1 MKRCGVDWL
10 IWRRVPPDK
19 LDRLLPPKVNRTA
32 AWIVGLLGLL
42 TLAAGGFLTS
52 KRLQDLSQADAS
64 AALANLA
71 DVQLDR
77 IAATDPLAISVVIP
91 STPQW
96 ARIRRSWGEPDFLI
110 AAVSPVKSFCYCL
123 AKLPVTITVADNA
136 DQIPRPPAGPPYAY
150 SADCPTSTL
159 KFKAAPGTKLT
170 VSVAKNGTQPLPP
183 GDLIIVGSW
192 WNTKDK
198 LVGIAVDEQLRD
210 IANSGIVSGFVLL
223 LGSWFIW
230 RRFA

>member
-1 MKRCGVDWL
+1 M
-10 IWRRVPPDK
+10 
-19 LDRLLPPKVNRTA
+19 
-32 AWIVGLLGLL
+32 IVGLLGLL

-77 IAATDPLAISVVIP
+77 IAAADPLAISLIIP
-91 STPQW
+91 DTPQW
-96 ARIRRSWGEPDFLI
+96 VRIRRKWGEPDFLI
-110 AAVSPVKSFCYCL
+110 AALSPVKSFCYCL
-123 AKLPVTITVADNA
+123 AKLPVTITVADIA
-136 DQIPRPPAGPPYAY
+136 GQIPRQPAGPSYAY

-159 KFKAAPGTKLT
+159 KFEAAPGTKLT

-198 LVGIAVDEQLRD
+198 LVGIALDEELRKV
-210 IANSGIVSGFVLL
+210 ANSAIVSGSVLL
-223 LGSWFIW
+223 LAGWFIW
-230 RRFA
+230 RRLA

>member
-1 MKRCGVDWL
+1 M
-10 IWRRVPPDK
+10 
-19 LDRLLPPKVNRTA
+19 
-32 AWIVGLLGLL
+32 IVGLLGLL

-91 STPQW
+91 NTPQW
-96 ARIRRSWGEPDFLI
+96 ARIWRSWGEPDFLI
-110 AAVSPVKSFCYCL
+110 AALSPVKSFCYCL
-123 AKLPVTITVADNA
+123 AKLPVTITVADIA
-136 DQIPRPPAGPPYAY
+136 GQIPRQPAGPPYAY

-159 KFKAAPGTKLT
+159 KFEAAPGTKLT

-198 LVGIAVDEQLRD
+198 LVGIALDEELRKV
-210 IANSGIVSGFVLL
+210 ANSAIVSGSVLL
-223 LGSWFIW
+223 LAGWFIW
-230 RRFA
+230 RRLA